1 MNALK
6 RFTLVAALLLIGLG
20 ANAQNK
26 TISGTVQDDRSEP
39 LPGAT
44 LVVAGSNA
52 YAITDSNGK
61 FSLSASQGQ
70 EITVSYLG
78 FDDYIFTVTGTSQYN
93 INMRPSEATMLNES
107 VAIGYG
113 TTTKKEVTGSVTSLR
128 SEDFDR
134 GAYNSPAGMLQGKV
148 AGLQITNPNGGDPNG
163 SFEILLRGTNTLSAG
178 QGPLII
184 IDGVVDAD
192 LSTINFQ
199 EVETIDV
206 LKDGSAAAIYGTRGT
221 NGVIIITTKR
231 AQSGRTSVEYDG
243 QVSVQTVLSRA
254 KPMNAKQF
262 REAVT
267 AYVNGGEAYLY
278 GGETDW
284 FEQIT
289 RTPIS
294 HKHSLAISGGSE
306 KFSHRTVLNIEQNQ
320 GILKKNDVSKYLVKT
335 NIHQEALEGWLV
347 FDYNLSYTKRKY
359 NGTRSGIFRQAFFH
373 NPTEYVYDPS
383 DTENGGYFTVTAMD
397 YYNPVAML
405 NERNGETDVDVIGA
419 NGRATL
425 NIKPVKGLKWDNFIS
440 YGITRRE
447 SRDYKTRYYPGETG
461 MMGSAEIENSISTD
475 LQYETTLN
483 YNNSFG
489 NHNLQAI
496 LGYTYQTRGY
506 RGSYM
511 YNYSYDTDFFGT
523 DNIGS
528 GYALQD
534 GMAQMSSSRSSS
546 KYVAFF
552 GRVMYNYADKYLASV
567 SLRRDGSSRFG
578 AQNKWG
584 WFPAVSLGWRITQEN
599 FMKEVT
605 WLNELKLRAGYGV
618 TGNQDF
624 DNYRSLFLMSTNGHY
639 YSNGRWYN
647 TYVPASNANPNLGW
661 EKKSEFNVGV
671 DISVLDGRL
680 GGTID
685 YYYRLTTDLLYDY
698 AVPVPPYD
706 YKSFFTNVGSIS
718 NSGIE
723 VTINAIPVKTRNW
736 EWNTTFIFSRN
747 SNKLIK
753 FTNEE
758 FQGQEYRIGWVNTP
772 LGVYSQRLMEG
783 ESLGSFYGPIYQG
796 VDEKTG
802 NAIVSTDDENEW
814 VRLGSAYP
822 DFSLGWSNSLRW
834 GNLSLSATFRASIG
848 GKVLNQM
855 RGVYE
860 NITNMGLQNIQESW
874 LYDQSYTGGVVYS
887 SKYLE
892 DATYLKLDNVSLTYN
907 IPLNTN
913 FIKGLRVYATAQN
926 VFILTGYT
934 GVDPEVSLTGLAPG
948 IAPLSYYPR
957 TRTFTLGASITF

>member
-26 TISGTVQDDRSEP
+26 TLSGTVRDDRSEP

-78 FDDYIFTVTGTSQYN
+78 FDDYVFTVTGTSQYN

>member
-6 RFTLVAALLLIGLG
+6 RFTLVAALILIGLG

-26 TISGTVQDDRSEP
+26 TISGTVRDDRSEP

>member
-26 TISGTVQDDRSEP
+26 TISGTVRDDRSEP

-78 FDDYIFTVTGTSQYN
+78 FDDYVFTVTGTSQYN

-231 AQSGRTSVEYDG
+231 AQSGRTSVDYDG

>member
-26 TISGTVQDDRSEP
+26 TISGTVRDDRSEP

-78 FDDYIFTVTGTSQYN
+78 FDDYVFTVTGTSQYN

-440 YGITRRE
+440 YGVTRRE

>member
-6 RFTLVAALLLIGLG
+6 RFTLVAALILIGLG

-26 TISGTVQDDRSEP
+26 TISGTVRDDRSEP

-78 FDDYIFTVTGTSQYN
+78 FDDYVFTVTGTSQYN

-231 AQSGRTSVEYDG
+231 AQSGRTSVDYDG

>member
-26 TISGTVQDDRSEP
+26 TISGTVRDDRSEP

-78 FDDYIFTVTGTSQYN
+78 FDDYVFTVTGTSQYN

-440 YGITRRE
+440 YGVTRRE

-534 GMAQMSSSRSSS
+534 GMAQMNSSRSSS

>member
-6 RFTLVAALLLIGLG
+6 RFTLVAALILIGLG

-26 TISGTVQDDRSEP
+26 TISGTVRDDRSEP

-78 FDDYIFTVTGTSQYN
+78 FDDYVFTVTGTSQYN

>member
-6 RFTLVAALLLIGLG
+6 RFTLVAVLLLIGLG

-26 TISGTVQDDRSEP
+26 TISGTVRDDRSEP

>member
-26 TISGTVQDDRSEP
+26 TISGTVRDDRSEP

-78 FDDYIFTVTGTSQYN
+78 FDDYVFTVTGTSQYN

-163 SFEILLRGTNTLSAG
+163 SFDILLRGTNTLSAG

-231 AQSGRTSVEYDG
+231 AQSGRTSVDYDG

-267 AYVNGGEAYLY
+267 AYVKGGEAYLY

>member
-26 TISGTVQDDRSEP
+26 TISGTVRDDRSEP

-61 FSLSASQGQ
+61 FSISASQGQ

-78 FDDYIFTVTGTSQYN
+78 FDDYVFTVTGTSQYN

-783 ESLGSFYGPIYQG
+783 KSLGSFYGPIYQG

>member
-1 MNALK
+1 
-6 RFTLVAALLLIGLG
+6 
-20 ANAQNK
+20 
-26 TISGTVQDDRSEP
+26 
-39 LPGAT
+39 
-44 LVVAGSNA
+44 
-52 YAITDSNGK
+52 
-61 FSLSASQGQ
+61 
-70 EITVSYLG
+70 
-78 FDDYIFTVTGTSQYN
+78 
-93 INMRPSEATMLNES
+93 
-107 VAIGYG
+107 
-113 TTTKKEVTGSVTSLR
+113 
-128 SEDFDR
+128 
-134 GAYNSPAGMLQGKV
+134 
-148 AGLQITNPNGGDPNG
+148 
-163 SFEILLRGTNTLSAG
+163 
-178 QGPLII
+178 
-184 IDGVVDAD
+184 
-192 LSTINFQ
+192 
-199 EVETIDV
+199 
-206 LKDGSAAAIYGTRGT
+206 
-221 NGVIIITTKR
+221 
-231 AQSGRTSVEYDG
+231 
-243 QVSVQTVLSRA
+243 
-254 KPMNAKQF
+254 
-262 REAVT
+262 
-267 AYVNGGEAYLY
+267 
-278 GGETDW
+278 
-284 FEQIT
+284 
-289 RTPIS
+289 
-294 HKHSLAISGGSE
+294 
-306 KFSHRTVLNIEQNQ
+306 
-320 GILKKNDVSKYLVKT
+320 
-335 NIHQEALEGWLV
+335 
-347 FDYNLSYTKRKY
+347 
-359 NGTRSGIFRQAFFH
+359 
-373 NPTEYVYDPS
+373 
-383 DTENGGYFTVTAMD
+383 
-397 YYNPVAML
+397 
-405 NERNGETDVDVIGA
+405 
-419 NGRATL
+419 
-425 NIKPVKGLKWDNFIS
+425 
-440 YGITRRE
+440 
-447 SRDYKTRYYPGETG
+447 

>member
-26 TISGTVQDDRSEP
+26 TISGTVRDDRSEP

-78 FDDYIFTVTGTSQYN
+78 FDDYVFTVTGTSQYN

-783 ESLGSFYGPIYQG
+783 KSLGSFYGPIYQG

>member
-26 TISGTVQDDRSEP
+26 TISGTVRDDRSEP

-78 FDDYIFTVTGTSQYN
+78 FDDYVFTVTGTSQYN

-231 AQSGRTSVEYDG
+231 AQSGRTSVDYDG

-267 AYVNGGEAYLY
+267 AYVKGGEAYLY

>member
-6 RFTLVAALLLIGLG
+6 RLTLAAALLLTGLG
-20 ANAQNK
+20 AFSQSK
-26 TISGTVQDDRSEP
+26 TISGTVRDDRSDP

-44 LVVAGSNA
+44 LVVAGSQA
-52 YAITDSNGK
+52 YAITDTDGK
-61 FSLSASQGQ
+61 FSISARQGQ

-78 FDDYIFTVTGTSQYN
+78 FDDYVFTVSGASQYN
-93 INMRPSEATMLNES
+93 ISMRPSEATMLNES

-128 SEDFDR
+128 SEDFDK
-134 GAYNSPAGMLQGKV
+134 GAFNSPAGMLQGKV

-199 EVETIDV
+199 EVESMDV

-231 AQSGRTSVEYDG
+231 ARSGRTSVEYDG

-289 RTPIS
+289 RTPFS
-294 HKHSLAISGGSE
+294 HKHSVAISGGSE
-306 KFSHRTVLNIEQNQ
+306 KFSHRTVLNLEKNQ
-320 GILKKNDVSKYLVKT
+320 GILKKNDVSKYLFKT
-335 NIHQEALEGWLV
+335 NIHQEALDGWFV
-347 FDYNLSYTKRKY
+347 FDYNLSYAKRKY

-373 NPTEYVYDPS
+373 NPTEYVYDPN

-405 NERNGETDVDVIGA
+405 NERNGETSVDMIGV

-425 NIKPVKGLKWDNFIS
+425 NIKPVKGLKWDNFVS

-447 SRDYKTRYYPGETG
+447 SRDYKTRFYPGETG
-461 MMGSAEIENSISTD
+461 MMGSAEIENAASTD

-489 NHNLQAI
+489 SHNVQAI

-506 RGSYM
+506 RSSYL
-511 YNYSYDTDFFGT
+511 YNYSFDTDFFGT

-534 GMAQMSSSRSSS
+534 GMAEMSSSRSSS

-552 GRVMYNYADKYLASV
+552 GRVMYNYADKYLASI

-578 AQNKWG
+578 AQHKWG
-584 WFPAVSLGWRITQEN
+584 WFPAVSVGWRITQED
-599 FMKEVT
+599 FMKGIS
-605 WLNELKLRAGYGV
+605 WLDELKLRAGYGV

-639 YSNGRWYN
+639 YSNGKWYN

-661 EKKSEFNVGV
+661 EKKSEFNVGM
-671 DISVLDGRL
+671 DISVLKGRL

-723 VTINAIPVKTRNW
+723 VTVNAVPVKSKDW

-747 SNKLIK
+747 ANKLIK

-783 ESLGSFYGPIYQG
+783 ESLGSFYGPQYQG

-814 VRLGSAYP
+814 VWLGSAYP

-834 GNLSLSATFRASIG
+834 GNLSLSATLRASIG

-892 DATYLKLDNVSLTYN
+892 DATYLKLDNVSITYD
-907 IPLNTN
+907 IPIKNTYLKN
-913 FIKGLRVYATAQN
+913 LRIYATAQN
-926 VFILTGYT
+926 VFVLTGYT

-957 TRTFTLGASITF
+957 TRSFTLGASLTF

>member
-26 TISGTVQDDRSEP
+26 TISGTVRDDRSEP

-61 FSLSASQGQ
+61 FSLSAAQGQ

-78 FDDYIFTVTGTSQYN
+78 FDDYVFTVTGTSQYN

>member
-26 TISGTVQDDRSEP
+26 TISGTVRDDRSEP

-78 FDDYIFTVTGTSQYN
+78 FDDYVFTVTGTSQYN

-347 FDYNLSYTKRKY
+347 LDYNLSYTKRKY

-783 ESLGSFYGPIYQG
+783 KSLGSFYGPIYQG

-934 GVDPEVSLTGLAPG
+934 GVDPEVSLTGLVPG

>member
-26 TISGTVQDDRSEP
+26 TISGTVRDDRSEP

-783 ESLGSFYGPIYQG
+783 KSLGSFYGPIYQG

>member
-1 MNALK
+1 
-6 RFTLVAALLLIGLG
+6 
-20 ANAQNK
+20 
-26 TISGTVQDDRSEP
+26 
-39 LPGAT
+39 
-44 LVVAGSNA
+44 
-52 YAITDSNGK
+52 
-61 FSLSASQGQ
+61 
-70 EITVSYLG
+70 
-78 FDDYIFTVTGTSQYN
+78 
-93 INMRPSEATMLNES
+93 
-107 VAIGYG
+107 
-113 TTTKKEVTGSVTSLR
+113 
-128 SEDFDR
+128 
-134 GAYNSPAGMLQGKV
+134 
-148 AGLQITNPNGGDPNG
+148 
-163 SFEILLRGTNTLSAG
+163 
-178 QGPLII
+178 
-184 IDGVVDAD
+184 
-192 LSTINFQ
+192 
-199 EVETIDV
+199 
-206 LKDGSAAAIYGTRGT
+206 
-221 NGVIIITTKR
+221 
-231 AQSGRTSVEYDG
+231 
-243 QVSVQTVLSRA
+243 
-254 KPMNAKQF
+254 
-262 REAVT
+262 
-267 AYVNGGEAYLY
+267 
-278 GGETDW
+278 
-284 FEQIT
+284 
-289 RTPIS
+289 
-294 HKHSLAISGGSE
+294 
-306 KFSHRTVLNIEQNQ
+306 
-320 GILKKNDVSKYLVKT
+320 
-335 NIHQEALEGWLV
+335 
-347 FDYNLSYTKRKY
+347 
-359 NGTRSGIFRQAFFH
+359 
-373 NPTEYVYDPS
+373 
-383 DTENGGYFTVTAMD
+383 
-397 YYNPVAML
+397 
-405 NERNGETDVDVIGA
+405 
-419 NGRATL
+419 
-425 NIKPVKGLKWDNFIS
+425 
-440 YGITRRE
+440 
-447 SRDYKTRYYPGETG
+447 
-461 MMGSAEIENSISTD
+461 
-475 LQYETTLN
+475 
-483 YNNSFG
+483 
-489 NHNLQAI
+489 
-496 LGYTYQTRGY
+496 
-506 RGSYM
+506 
-511 YNYSYDTDFFGT
+511 
-523 DNIGS
+523 
-528 GYALQD
+528 
-534 GMAQMSSSRSSS
+534 
-546 KYVAFF
+546 
-552 GRVMYNYADKYLASV
+552 MYNYADKYLASV

-783 ESLGSFYGPIYQG
+783 KSLGSFYGPIYQG